1 MSAGRQV
8 WCAGLEKLA
17 QLCSWGSYTWQMS
30 RKETYCHCQL
40 KSTWIAEHDLKKIW
54 EHSAMHLAWC
64 YIVDNLP
71 SPLIFHLQ
79 TSPVFHQKAAGC
91 WTAICDGDSDV
102 LVMLFATSAHPHLP
116 FDCGVASSSLWQCF
130 VNLCG
135 FKISL
140 KGRNIHLGTTH
151 AKWCLSVFQF
161 SNAVSFWN

>member
-1 MSAGRQV
+1 MKCAHACTLGVELWQTLRMSAGRQV

-17 QLCSWGSYTWQMS
+17 QPCSWGSYTWQMS

-40 KSTWIAEHDLKKIW
+40 KSTWVAEHDLKKIW

-79 TSPVFHQKAAGC
+79 TSPVFHQKADGC

-102 LVMLFATSAHPHLP
+102 LVMLFATCAHPHLP
-116 FDCGVASSSLWQCF
+116 LTVVSL
-130 VNLCG
+130 
-135 FKISL
+135 
-140 KGRNIHLGTTH
+140 HLVYDNV
-151 AKWCLSVFQF
+151 L
-161 SNAVSFWN
+161 